1 MFKDYDDI
9 KKEYERLRQDSMLK
23 ADEKKAKLYK
33 AYPELEKFD
42 QRIIS
47 LFVGIVKS
55 SSDEKMA
62 LKLTDELEKC
72 RKDRIEF
79 LKANN
84 IIDDYREVKYNCEK
98 CNDTGFVDGEKCSCY
113 IDKEIEL
120 YDNISNFRQ
129 YIKDDNFEKL
139 DMTYYY
145 QKDLPYVDTYYKYM
159 VDNIQ
164 NMKDNVS
171 HIDQK
176 PFNYIL
182 IGPPGTGKTF
192 LARAMGAM
200 ALKLRK
206 SVLYL
211 TATEYIDSLK
221 PDADQKNLKKYAI
234 LSDLFILDDLG
245 TEYSSEFS
253 KTEINY
259 IVDKRLNDKKSTIIT
274 TNLVE
279 DALKDRYL
287 SPMCSRLDNLYI
299 NCYLSGNDLRR
310 VNNANIKWSSK

>member
-1 MFKDYDDI
+1 
-9 KKEYERLRQDSMLK
+9 
-23 ADEKKAKLYK
+23 
-33 AYPELEKFD
+33 
-42 QRIIS
+42 
-47 LFVGIVKS
+47 
-55 SSDEKMA
+55 
-62 LKLTDELEKC
+62 
-72 RKDRIEF
+72 
-79 LKANN
+79 
-84 IIDDYREVKYNCEK
+84 
-98 CNDTGFVDGEKCSCY
+98 
-113 IDKEIEL
+113 
-120 YDNISNFRQ
+120 
-129 YIKDDNFEKL
+129 
-139 DMTYYY
+139 
-145 QKDLPYVDTYYKYM
+145 
-159 VDNIQ
+159 
-164 NMKDNVS
+164 
-171 HIDQK
+171 
-176 PFNYIL
+176 
-182 IGPPGTGKTF
+182 
-192 LARAMGAM
+192 M